1 MNRITYQYI
10 IEEIIGGTRI
20 LTINRPEIENKLNIA
35 CMKELVE
42 ALKNAEEDKNCG
54 AIVLTGRGKYF
65 CNGGELGDF
74 RVKGPKEI
82 REFGKSFISLHTTIV
97 ELSKPVIAAVQGHAL
112 GGGFCLVEACDFA
125 VTSESVTFGIP
136 EMKSGL
142 APMMGLAGIRRM
154 FFRKRVM
161 ELALLSEVIC
171 ADKALELGA
180 VNWVVSKEKV
190 REKSMEIAER
200 LCKCNPTGIE
210 LCKKLYHT
218 MDESEYRSH
227 MESGL
232 NILVSLLKCT
242 DAAEVLN
249 AKEENREPRWSGR

>member
-1 MNRITYQYI
+1 MTYQHI
-10 IEEIIGGTRI
+10 IEEIIGGIRI
-20 LTINRPEIENKLNIA
+20 LTINRPEIENKLNII

-42 ALKNAEEDKNCG
+42 ALKNAEEDKKCG
-54 AIVLTGRGKYF
+54 AIVLTGRGEYF

-74 RVKGPKEI
+74 RVKGPMEI
-82 REFGKSFISLHTTIV
+82 REFGKGFISLHTTII
-97 ELSKPVIAAVQGHAL
+97 ELSKPVIAAIQGHAL
-112 GGGFCLVEACDFA
+112 GGGFSLVEACDFA
-125 VTSESVTFGIP
+125 VASENVTFGIP

-154 FFRKRVM
+154 FSRKRVM
-161 ELALLSEVIC
+161 ELALLSEIIC
-171 ADKALELGA
+171 ADRAIELGV
-180 VNWVVSKEKV
+180 VNWIVPKEKV

-232 NILVSLLKCT
+232 SILISVLKCT
-242 DAAEVLN
+242 DATEVLN
-249 AKEENREPRWSGR
+249 AKEESREPVWSGR